1 MELIKLSKYTGLSL
15 FSGAGGMDV
24 GFKNAGVN
32 ILWSNELDKDACN
45 TYEANHP
52 ESLLYRGDV
61 RDTYHDLE
69 KYKGTDIVFGGP
81 PCQGFSVAGKM
92 DPNDERSTLIWTYLD
107 VVKII
112 KPRAFVLENVS
123 ALAKLEKWSSVR
135 TKLIQIANELGYSCY
150 PILLNSADYGVP
162 QKRERVF
169 FIGIRNKNLDPD
181 LFLKRIHCQ
190 KKKAKTIRETISH
203 LGPAGSPGNPHTCEA
218 KITLATNPVMR
229 KSPYAGM
236 IFNGMGRPL
245 DIDGISNTLPA
256 SMGGNKTPIVDEAF
270 LYRTAD
276 DNWVVNY
283 HKSLMEGKTPEF
295 TQAPSRLRRLTI
307 KEAAL
312 IQTFPEDYVFKGSKS
327 AIYRQIGNAVPC
339 LLAQAVATAVID
351 ELDNKTMNHA
361 EYGQLTLD
369 SFILDST
376 SQEEEVISI

>member
-1 MELIKLSKYTGLSL
+1 MRKYTGLSL

-32 ILWSNELDKDACN
+32 IVWSNELDKDACN

-52 ESLLYRGDV
+52 ESFLYRGDV
-61 RDTYHDLE
+61 RDTFNELE
-69 KYKGTDIVFGGP
+69 NLKGIDIVFGGP

-107 VVKII
+107 VIKIVKP
-112 KPRAFVLENVS
+112 KAFVLENVS
-123 ALAKLEKWSSVR
+123 ALAKLEKWKSVR
-135 TKLIQIANELGYSCY
+135 TRMFQIADELGYSCY
-150 PILLNSADYGVP
+150 PFLLNSADYGVP

-169 FIGIRNKNLDPD
+169 FIGLLNKYLDQE
-181 LFLKRIHCQ
+181 LLLRRLQLQ
-190 KKKAKTIRETISH
+190 KIQPRTIRETISH
-203 LGPAGSPGNPHTCEA
+203 LGPAGSPSNPHTCEA
-218 KITLATNPVMR
+218 RITLAANPVMR

-256 SMGGNKTPIVDEAF
+256 SMGGNKTPIVDEAL
-270 LYRTAD
+270 LYRTAN

-283 HKSLMEGKTPEF
+283 HQSLLAGKVPEF
-295 TQAPSRLRRLTI
+295 AQAPSRLRRLTI

-339 LLAQAVATAVID
+339 LLAQAVASAVID
-351 ELDNKTMNHA
+351 ELDNKSINQI
-361 EYGQLTLD
+361 EYGQLSLD
-369 SFILDST
+369 SFIRET
-376 SQEEEVISI
+376 SLREKEVISI